1 MFENAILGYHN
12 DKTISRRG
20 LFSRQALLARTRDFI
35 RQFDIRPDNAQLRVG
50 LLSGGN
56 QQKWCWHAKSTPIR
70 TCC

>member
-12 DKTISRRG
+12 DKTVSRRG

-56 QQKWCWHAKSTPIR
+56 QQKWCWRAKSTPIR